1 MRVVEL
7 TMEQL
12 RAEALRLAELVGR
25 DYRPDCVV
33 YIARA
38 GLPVARPMGPA
49 FGAPLVEARAP
60 RPASRLKDLA
70 APALQ
75 HLPLEAKCLLRR
87 VELGL
92 RPYAHRQALL
102 AGEALPPGCR
112 RVLVVDDSVDTGA
125 TLAAACQQVRLC
137 FGGCGV
143 RTAALNVWDKSA
155 RRVKTDYSLYRNT
168 LLMTPLSRD
177 WAGHPAFAEG

>member
-1 MRVVEL
+1 MRVVAL

-12 RAEALRLAELVGR
+12 RAEALRMAEMIGR
-25 DYRPDCVV
+25 EYRPDCVV

-38 GLPVARPMGPA
+38 GLPVARAMGPA
-49 FGAPLVEARAP
+49 FGAPLVAAHAP
-60 RPASRLKDLA
+60 RPASPLKDLA
-70 APALQ
+70 TPALRR
-75 HLPLEAKCLLRR
+75 LPLGAKCLLRR

-92 RPYAHRQALL
+92 RPYTHRPVLIE
-102 AGEALPPGCR
+102 GEALPPGCR

-125 TLAAACQQVRLC
+125 TLAAACRQVRLH
-137 FGGCGV
+137 FTGCSV
-143 RTAALNVWDKSA
+143 RTAALNVWDKST

-177 WAGHPAFAEG
+177 WAGHSAFAEG

>member
-12 RAEALRLAELVGR
+12 RAEALRLTELVSR

-38 GLPVARPMGPA
+38 GLPVAWPMGPA
-49 FGAPLVEARAP
+49 FGAPLVAARAP
-60 RPASRLKDLA
+60 RPVSPLKDLA
-70 APALQ
+70 APALRR
-75 HLPLEAKCLLRR
+75 LPRGAKCLLRR

-92 RPYAHRQALL
+92 RPCAHRQVWL
-102 AGEALPPGCR
+102 EEDIPPGCR
-112 RVLVVDDSVDTGA
+112 RVLLVDDSVDTGA
-125 TLAAACQQVRLC
+125 TLAAACRQVGQR
-137 FGGCGV
+137 FGGCSV

-155 RRVKTDYSLYRNT
+155 RQVKTDYSLYRNT

-177 WAGHPAFAEG
+177 WAGRPSFAEG